1 MLREYIE
8 EKGAG
13 RDDWNGSSVHVI
25 GICIVFVGIFIVD
38 RLGLE
43 AIDESQRG
51 TFGVFLLFFFLISS
65 FFLKFF
71 KIRNK

>member
-13 RDDWNGSSVHVI
+13 RDDWNGSGVHVI

-51 TFGVFLLFFFLISS
+51 TFGFFYFFTFFFLISS
-65 FFLKFF
+65 FFNFF
-71 KIRNK
+71 

>member
-8 EKGAG
+8 EKGGG

-43 AIDESQRG
+43 AINESQRG
-51 TFGVFLLFFFLISS
+51 TFGFFFFFLISS
-65 FFLKFF
+65 FFLISLIFLK
-71 KIRNK
+71 

>member
-8 EKGAG
+8 EKSAG

-38 RLGLE
+38 RWGLE
-43 AIDESQRG
+43 AINESQRG
-51 TFGVFLLFFFLISS
+51 TFGFFF
-65 FFLKFF
+65 FF
-71 KIRNK
+71 

>member
-13 RDDWNGSSVHVI
+13 RDDWNGSGVLVI

-51 TFGVFLLFFFLISS
+51 TFGFFIYFIY
-65 FFLKFF
+65 F
-71 KIRNK
+71 